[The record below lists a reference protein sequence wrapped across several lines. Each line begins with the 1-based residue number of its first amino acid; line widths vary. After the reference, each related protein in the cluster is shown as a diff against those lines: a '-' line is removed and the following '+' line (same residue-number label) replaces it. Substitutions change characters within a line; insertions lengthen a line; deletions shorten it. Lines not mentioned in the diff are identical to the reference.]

1 MKKVVYETNAN
12 WDVESEEVK
21 TAYQEFLEA
30 NRLIEANCP
39 IMEFLEQ
46 EEVMLYED
54 ECANLNVDLGTKLV
68 VVADL
73 GLWNSRQIAYRD
85 LQSSN
90 LKDVFYAFQGEN
102 FSLYYDGK
110 DLRGVDNH
118 HDGTNH
124 YLFRK
129 VRAGRDVDTLYEKIR
144 NEEIDFKDARVIG
157 TYTSPIKEVKDI
169 FGW

>member
-12 WDVESEEVK
+12 WDVENVEVKAAYQDFLEVNRLSEE
-21 TAYQEFLEA
+21 A
-30 NRLIEANCP
+30 CP

-46 EEVMLYED
+46 EEVVMYED
-54 ECANLNVDLGTKLV
+54 ECANLNMDLGAELV
-68 VVADL
+68 VIADL
-73 GLWNSRQIAYRD
+73 GLWNGRQTGYRE
-85 LQSSN
+85 LSSTN

-102 FSLYYDGK
+102 FSLYFDGK
-110 DLRGVDNH
+110 DLRGEDTH

-129 VRAGRDVDTLYEKIR
+129 VRSGRNMDALYEKIMS
-144 NEEIDFKDARVIG
+144 EEIGFKDARAIG
-157 TYTSPIKEVKDI
+157 TYTSPIKEVKEI

>member
-1 MKKVVYETNAN
+1 MKKVVYATDAN

-21 TAYQEFLEA
+21 AAYQDFLEV
-30 NRLIEANCP
+30 NRLSEEACP

-54 ECANLNVDLGTKLV
+54 ECANLNMELETKLV
-68 VVADL
+68 VIADL
-73 GLWNSRQIAYRD
+73 GLWNGRQIAYRD
-85 LQSSN
+85 LQSRN

-102 FSLYYDGK
+102 FSLYFDGK
-110 DLRGVDNH
+110 DLRGEDNH

-129 VRAGRDVDTLYEKIR
+129 VRAGRNVDALYEKIM
-144 NEEIDFKDARVIG
+144 NEKIGFKDARVIG